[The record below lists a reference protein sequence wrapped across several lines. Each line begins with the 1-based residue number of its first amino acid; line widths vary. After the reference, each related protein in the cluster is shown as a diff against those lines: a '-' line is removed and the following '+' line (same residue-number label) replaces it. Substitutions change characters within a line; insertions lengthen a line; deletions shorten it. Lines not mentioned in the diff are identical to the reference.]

1 MKPIKK
7 CAMIIPA
14 TIYSVK
20 FESSLIILSFIKIT
34 NQYCEDELQRLHMKI
49 IRFLILFLIVSA
61 CKNDTKT
68 EVLETSETNQ
78 LVLKHAEGFKIFT
91 SNKNKTIEITKAWPE
106 AEKKYI
112 YLLLTEE
119 QASKATYNKND
130 YDAVI
135 ITPITKTVVTS
146 TTHIPALEL
155 LGAEQT
161 LVGFPGMDYISSE
174 KTRDLIDHGKV
185 RELGKNEG
193 INTEVLLELNPD
205 VVIGFGVDGVNKT
218 FETIKKGGIPVIYNG
233 DWVESSALAKAE
245 WIKFFGALFNKEKEA
260 DSIFNKIEKNYLEA
274 KAIARQAKQQPTVL
288 SGAMHKDVWYLPN
301 GSSPEAQFL
310 KDANVN
316 YLWRNST
323 GNGSLALSFEV
334 VLDKAK
340 DADLWLSPSYYTS
353 FNQLEEA
360 SSIYTNFKAFKH
372 KNIYSF
378 SNTTGTTGGV
388 LYYELG
394 TARPD
399 LVLKD
404 LIKICHPELLKD
416 YEPFFF
422 KPLY

>member
-1 MKPIKK
+1 MKLVRIFFLF
-7 CAMIIPA
+7 
-14 TIYSVK
+14 T
-20 FESSLIILSFIKIT
+20 IILNS
-34 NQYCEDELQRLHMKI
+34 
-49 IRFLILFLIVSA
+49 
-61 CKNDTKT
+61 CK
-68 EVLETSETNQ
+68 
-78 LVLKHAEGFKIFT
+78 EGPDLTRTLPPTI
-91 SNKNKTIEITKAWPE
+91 NKDVKLNYANGFRIEKSDHSKTIEITNAWPE
-106 AEKKYI
+106 AEQKFT
-112 YLLLTEE
+112 YLLLTKE
-119 QASKATYNKND
+119 QASKITYNKDD

-155 LGAEQT
+155 LGVEQT
-161 LVGFPGMDYISSE
+161 LVGFPGTDYISSE
-174 KTRDLIDHGKV
+174 KTRQRIDNGKV

-218 FETIKKGGIPVIYNG
+218 FETIKKAGIPVIYNG

-245 WIKFFGALFNKEKEA
+245 WIKFFGVLFNKEKEA
-260 DSIFNKIEKNYLEA
+260 DSIFNTIEKEYLAA
-274 KAIARQAKQQPTVL
+274 KEIAKQAKTQPTIL

-316 YLWRNST
+316 YLWSETT
-323 GNGSLALSFEV
+323 GNGSLALSFEA

-340 DADLWLSPSYYTS
+340 DADLWLSPSYYSS
-353 FNQLEEA
+353 FEQLEQTNALYSNFEA
-360 SSIYTNFKAFKH
+360 FKKRNIYT
-372 KNIYSF
+372 F
-378 SNTTGTTGGV
+378 SNTTGKTGGV

-404 LIKICHPELLKD
+404 LIKICHPELLEN
-416 YEPFFF
+416 YTPYFF
-422 KPLY
+422 KRLK